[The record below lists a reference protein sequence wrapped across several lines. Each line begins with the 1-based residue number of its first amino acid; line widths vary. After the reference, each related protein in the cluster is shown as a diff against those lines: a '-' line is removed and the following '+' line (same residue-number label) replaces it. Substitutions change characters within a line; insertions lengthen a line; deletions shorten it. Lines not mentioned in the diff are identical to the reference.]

1 MPPYYV
7 GMKKLQTIEMR
18 MRRLETLYKVLAA
31 QRKAEL
37 IKQRLE
43 RKGANDGK

>member
-1 MPPYYV
+1 
-7 GMKKLQTIEMR
+7 MKNVLQIIEQR

-31 QRKAEL
+31 QRKAAI

-43 RKGANDGK
+43 RKGAADGK